1 MATKWQDFGDGT
13 YALIGGSN
21 IGVIAHEGRAVMI
34 DSGLDKSSVKKALR
48 AIDQLGMTLEA
59 VIITHG
65 HADHFGGAGWLAEQ
79 MEMPVYA
86 PGIEA
91 AFVAHPLL
99 EPLFLYGGAA
109 PIAEL
114 RGKFTLA
121 EHSAPDVQP
130 LPVGRQEIAGLTL
143 HVISLPGHAPAQVG
157 IGYGDAT
164 LFCGDAVFPQATLD
178 RHPILFC
185 ADLDAWLETL
195 TRLPTLSYTRYV
207 PGHGAPLTDN
217 VAALAEQNIR
227 RLREI
232 RERTWAALTAPRT
245 AHEVLHAVADAYDI
259 TFSAPEFF
267 LLALTTIHAALTSL
281 QRSGE
286 AAILMEDNRMLWRR
300 T

>member
-1 MATKWQDFGDGT
+1 MAAKWQDFGDGT
-13 YALIGGSN
+13 YALVSGSN
-21 IGVIAHEGRAVMI
+21 IGVMAAEGRAVMI
-34 DSGLDKSSVKKALR
+34 DSGLDKSSVRKALR
-48 AIDQLGMTLEA
+48 AIDQLGATLEA
-59 VIITHG
+59 VLITHG
-65 HADHFGGAGWLAEQ
+65 HADHFGGAGWLTEQ

-99 EPLFLYGGAA
+99 EPLFLYGGAT

-121 EHSAPDVQP
+121 EHSAPDVRP
-130 LPVGRQEIAGLTL
+130 LAGGRQEIAGLPL
-143 HVISLPGHAPAQVG
+143 RVISLPGHAPAQVG
-157 IGYGDAT
+157 IGYGETT

-195 TRLPTLSYTRYV
+195 ARLPKLSYTRYV
-207 PGHGAPLTDN
+207 PGHGAPLTDDIT
-217 VAALAEQNIR
+217 ALAEQNTR

-245 AHEVLHAVADAYDI
+245 AHEVLHTVAAAYEI
-259 TFSAPEFF
+259 TFSAPAFF

>member
-1 MATKWQDFGDGT
+1 MAAKWHNFGDGT

-21 IGVIAHEGRAVMI
+21 IGVIAAEGRAVMI

-48 AIDQLGMTLEA
+48 AIDQIGVTLEA
-59 VIITHG
+59 VVITHG

-121 EHSAPDVQP
+121 QHSVPDVKP
-130 LPVGRQEIAGLTL
+130 LPVGRQEIAGWPLR
-143 HVISLPGHAPAQVG
+143 VISLPGHAPAQVG

-164 LFCGDAVFPQATLD
+164 LFCGDAVFPPATLD

-185 ADLDAWLETL
+185 SDLDAWLETL
-195 TRLPTLSYTRYV
+195 TRLPTLSYARYV
-207 PGHGAPLTDN
+207 PGHGAPLTDDI
-217 VAALAEQNIR
+217 AALAEQNTR
-227 RLREI
+227 RLREKI
-232 RERTWAALTAPRT
+232 PGALFQMLLRGSND
-245 AHEVLHAVADAYDI
+245 EVLHAIATAYDI
-259 TFSAPEFF
+259 TFSAPAFF
-267 LLALTTIHAALTSL
+267 RLALTTIHAALTSL

-286 AAILMEDNRMLWRR
+286 AAILMEDNRILWRR